1 MPKKK
6 SVNRDVK
13 IRILAIERML
23 RKDRYITT
31 TAILERLDLV
41 YDIQV
46 DRKTI
51 YADMIAIDRF
61 TPLEVKSG
69 ANGGYKIMEVK

>member
-1 MPKKK
+1 MPKNKG
-6 SVNRDVK
+6 VNRDYK

-23 RKDRYITT
+23 SKDRYIT
-31 TAILERLDLV
+31 ARQIVHRLDLI

-51 YADMIAIDRF
+51 YADLIAIDRF
-61 TPLEVKSG
+61 LPLEVKAG
-69 ANGGYKIMEVK
+69 KYGGYRIMTF